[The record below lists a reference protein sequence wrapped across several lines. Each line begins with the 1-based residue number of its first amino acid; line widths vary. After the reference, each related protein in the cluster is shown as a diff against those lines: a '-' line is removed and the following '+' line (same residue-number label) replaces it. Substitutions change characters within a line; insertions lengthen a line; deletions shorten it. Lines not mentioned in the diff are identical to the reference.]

1 MRDRKKFFKKF
12 NKEYYT
18 TCGYSDYLSDFEQ
31 EGIDYAKQLVKKVK
45 PEKSWKFIDIGC
57 GMGGVVLGLR
67 KLGYEAW
74 GTEVSP
80 FCLQSSPAKQYL
92 QFGDIL
98 SLPFADKSF
107 EVALICD
114 AIYYLKKKEVSE
126 ALLEIYRVVSKIF
139 FIENI
144 CQDSI
149 YNNQE
154 NNYDPLRSDKNLL
167 TKAELD
173 NLIQKTGFK
182 KIGSLFSRGKYSLD
196 FNNLYKKI

>member
-1 MRDRKKFFKKF
+1 MRDRKKLFKEF

-18 TCGYSDYLSDFEQ
+18 SGGYTDYLSDFKQ
-31 EGIDYAKQLVKKVK
+31 EGLDYAKQLIKKIK
-45 PEKSWKFIDIGC
+45 PEKSWKFLDVGC
-57 GMGGVVLGLR
+57 GLGGVVLGLR

-80 FCLQSSPAKQYL
+80 FCLENSPVKQYL

-98 SLPFADKSF
+98 DLPLADNSF
-107 EVALICD
+107 EVVLTCD
-114 AIYYLKKKEVSE
+114 AVYYLKKEAVHK

-149 YNNQE
+149 YNNQKD
-154 NNYDPLRSDKNLL
+154 NYDPLRSDKDLL

-173 NLIQKTGFK
+173 HLIQKIGFQ
-182 KIGSLFSRGKYSLD
+182 KIGPLFSKGKYSLD